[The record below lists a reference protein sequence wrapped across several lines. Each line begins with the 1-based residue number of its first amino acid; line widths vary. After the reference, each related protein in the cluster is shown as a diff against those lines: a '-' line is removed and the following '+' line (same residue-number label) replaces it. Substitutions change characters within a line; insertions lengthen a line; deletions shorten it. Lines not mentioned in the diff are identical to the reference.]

1 MKQKSKVMRCDTR
14 KSTFPDINFI
24 QTAPT
29 SSGKTFLLKHLY
41 GDFLTRDQAIRA
53 KCCDCMGY
61 YIDGRTDC
69 ELPDCPLYPF
79 MPYRKKDDRG

>member
-1 MKQKSKVMRCDTR
+1 MKQTTKIKSSIPR

-41 GDFLTRDQAIRA
+41 GDRLTRDQAIKA
-53 KCCDCMGY
+53 KCADCMGY

-69 ELPDCPLYPF
+69 ELSGCPLYPY
-79 MPYRKKDDRG
+79 MPYKAKDRG